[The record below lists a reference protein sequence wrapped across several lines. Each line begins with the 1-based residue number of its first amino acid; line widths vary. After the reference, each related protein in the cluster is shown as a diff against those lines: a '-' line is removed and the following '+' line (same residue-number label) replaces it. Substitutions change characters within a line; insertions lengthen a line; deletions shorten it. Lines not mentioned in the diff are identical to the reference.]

1 MAMNNA
7 IDWKKSNNGY
17 YTAYAYVDGR
27 SYFFEVF
34 SDGTYKGVGTS
45 KSDDPKAS
53 SPKSYV
59 SGRAC
64 GVKEAME
71 AIEAYSSALFKKS
84 IETNSPVIESAP
96 EVILEHTEE
105 EPPAAPVVEDLSWVY
120 YDGPEGRVVELKSR
134 AGGKIKYTVDG
145 KDVTSV
151 SKVYREPFLVS
162 EGMVVKAKSF
172 DALKTEIGA
181 IEFEALPAIEN

>member
-1 MAMNNA
+1 MANNST
-7 IDWKKSNNGY
+7 IDWKKSGNGY

-45 KSDDPKAS
+45 NSDDPKAS
-53 SPKSYV
+53 SPNTYI

-71 AIEAYSSALFKKS
+71 SLEAYSRALFNKS
-84 IETNSPVIESAP
+84 IETTSPVEESAS
-96 EVILEHTEE
+96 EVIIEKVEE
-105 EPPAAPVVEDLSWVY
+105 IPVAPVVEDLSWTP
-120 YDGPEGRVVELKSR
+120 YDGPDGRMVELKSR
-134 AGGKIKYTVDG
+134 AGGKIKYTLDG

-151 SKVYREPFLVS
+151 SKVYKEPISVV
-162 EGMVVKAKSF
+162 EGMVIKAKSF
-172 DALKTEIGA
+172 DALKTEIGS
-181 IEFEALPAIEN
+181 IEFEALPAVEN

>member
-53 SPKSYV
+53 SPNSYV

-84 IETNSPVIESAP
+84 IETNSLVIESAP
-96 EVILEHTEE
+96 EVILEEAEE
-105 EPPAAPVVEDLSWVY
+105 EFLAVPFVEDLSWIP
-120 YDGPEGRVVELKSR
+120 YDGPEGRVVELKSK

-151 SKVYREPFLVS
+151 SKVYREPFPVS

-181 IEFEALPAIEN
+181 IEFEALPVIGN

>member
-1 MAMNNA
+1 MNST
-7 IDWKKSNNGY
+7 IDWKKSSNGY
-17 YTAYAYVDGR
+17 YIAYAYVDGK

-53 SPKSYV
+53 SSNSYV

-71 AIEAYSSALFKKS
+71 AIEAYSNALFKKS

-105 EPPAAPVVEDLSWVY
+105 EPSAAPVVEDLSWVY
-120 YDGPEGRVVELKSR
+120 YDGPEGKVVELKSR
-134 AGGKIKYTVDG
+134 AGSKIKYTVDG

-181 IEFEALPAIEN
+181 IEFEALPIVEN